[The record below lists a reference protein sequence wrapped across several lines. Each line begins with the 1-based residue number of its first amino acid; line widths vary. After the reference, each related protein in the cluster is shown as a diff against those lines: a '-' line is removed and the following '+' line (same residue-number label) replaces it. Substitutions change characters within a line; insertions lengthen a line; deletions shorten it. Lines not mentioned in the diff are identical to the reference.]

1 MHMGPIFKW
10 LLPMPPPAENERAC
24 FEFVSE
30 GSSLFLYHGTVMEV
44 NRNMNLP

>member
-1 MHMGPIFKW
+1 LQLWKKDGTDCMHMGPIFKW

-30 GSSLFLYHGTVMEV
+30 GSSL
-44 NRNMNLP
+44 